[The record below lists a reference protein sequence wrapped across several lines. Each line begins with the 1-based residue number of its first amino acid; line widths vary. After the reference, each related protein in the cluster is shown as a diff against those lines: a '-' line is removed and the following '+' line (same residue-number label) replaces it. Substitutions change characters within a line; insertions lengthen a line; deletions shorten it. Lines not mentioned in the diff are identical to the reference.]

1 MGDSGSTHADSS
13 RDIKYAFLTVTQ
25 QPEDLKTCT
34 VTKLF
39 EGTGHICTGI
49 FRGHCL
55 KNVMDIPMIMWEN
68 WSFANEGFYRVFYK
82 KTNICSQNTAN

>member
-68 WSFANEGFYRVFYK
+68 WSCHINYHAFP
-82 KTNICSQNTAN
+82 